1 MTETGENWKIAL
13 DFKKPNSYH
22 LISSGQAKMDTKL
35 SNFFDD
41 DFSFKIIWI
50 FIPQC

>member
-22 LISSGQAKMDTKL
+22 LISSHLLIKAAA
-35 SNFFDD
+35 SN
-41 DFSFKIIWI
+41 WI
-50 FIPQC
+50 HFLARKVILE